1 VVTTPQTNYPIS
13 VAPGGFVTVSW
24 SSQ

>member
-1 VVTTPQTNYPIS
+1 VVTTPQTSYPIS